1 MDGADCLN
9 EENRAETDA
18 QAMLLLARYAAMK
31 ETMWVAR
38 IDLTSEYPGPR
49 SWHRTHGTL
58 VASGWIEP
66 GFEEEVSGLPK
77 PVYRVTRL
85 GHKECERLA
94 SLNNLKQQD
103 KSGHRS
109 SLSAVKGFLAA
120 GQTNHH
126 SPVPILLHLPGP
138 EA

>member
-38 IDLTSEYPGPR
+38 IVLTSEYPGPR

-66 GFEEEVSGLPK
+66 GFEDEVSGLPK

-94 SLNNLKQQD
+94 SLN
-103 KSGHRS
+103 
-109 SLSAVKGFLAA
+109 A
-120 GQTNHH
+120 GK
-126 SPVPILLHLPGP
+126 P
-138 EA
+138 E

>member
-1 MDGADCLN
+1 MDGADCSN
-9 EENRAETDA
+9 EENRTETDA

-66 GFEEEVSGLPK
+66 GFEDE
-77 PVYRVTRL
+77 
-85 GHKECERLA
+85 
-94 SLNNLKQQD
+94 
-103 KSGHRS
+103 
-109 SLSAVKGFLAA
+109 
-120 GQTNHH
+120 
-126 SPVPILLHLPGP
+126 P
-138 EA
+138 E